1 MQLVSQ
7 THMVVYLALLH
18 ASHRSCISMHNF
30 VMSHPVMWCVAV
42 GTAKVQFKHM
52 RLCIFLTAIFGLPC
66 NFVYLPPQC
75 RACYH
80 AQPNTVHYGPNSE

>member
-1 MQLVSQ
+1 
-7 THMVVYLALLH
+7 MVVYLALLH

-52 RLCIFLTAIFGLPC
+52 RLCLHISNCYIWLALQLCVLASTMQGMLPC
-66 NFVYLPPQC
+66 TAKHCALWAKQ
-75 RACYH
+75 
-80 AQPNTVHYGPNSE
+80 